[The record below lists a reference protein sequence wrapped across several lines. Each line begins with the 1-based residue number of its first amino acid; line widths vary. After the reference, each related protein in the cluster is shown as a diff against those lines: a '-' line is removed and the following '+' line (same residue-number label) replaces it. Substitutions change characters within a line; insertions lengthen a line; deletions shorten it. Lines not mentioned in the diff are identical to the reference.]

1 MNNEVK
7 KGISA
12 RSLNMAMIII
22 ASLLSVYLLY
32 SNYQTTKTYQM
43 TEEITTQYIDCQ
55 NDAKNM
61 QVASDYLTNK
71 VREFA
76 FTGNVSCVNDFFE
89 EIEVTRRR
97 DNAIEDLNRYFSGT
111 KANES
116 LQSALEA
123 SNRLVE
129 QEYHSM
135 RLSIEGRGYDIK
147 KFPEVLQNITLTPE
161 EQSSTSEEKI
171 LLAQDLVFNESY
183 LNQKEDIY
191 NSINE
196 SVNELIASTRNEQM
210 EITRKMHIAL
220 QRQNIIIVCLL
231 IIALLLVVFTNKLI
245 LSPLHQAVANI
256 RNQKKIPEKGSEEMR
271 FLALTYNE
279 MYDEREKQ
287 DSELTY
293 EATHDSLT
301 GLNNRKVFESM
312 KETIEEEQAAL
323 ILVDVDKFKTIND
336 TYGHAMGDKVLIEV
350 AHHLRTAFRSIDY
363 VCRIGGDEFAIIMM
377 HANPGMKAIIS
388 EKMERLNA
396 SLNHPRRSN
405 DIPPVSLSIGIAFT
419 ENNLKFDQLYK
430 NADSALYIVKEKG
443 RCGYGFY
450 E

>member
-1 MNNEVK
+1 
-7 KGISA
+7 
-12 RSLNMAMIII
+12 
-22 ASLLSVYLLY
+22 
-32 SNYQTTKTYQM
+32 
-43 TEEITTQYIDCQ
+43 
-55 NDAKNM
+55 
-61 QVASDYLTNK
+61 
-71 VREFA
+71 
-76 FTGNVSCVNDFFE
+76 
-89 EIEVTRRR
+89 
-97 DNAIEDLNRYFSGT
+97 
-111 KANES
+111 
-116 LQSALEA
+116 
-123 SNRLVE
+123 
-129 QEYHSM
+129 
-135 RLSIEGRGYDIK
+135 
-147 KFPEVLQNITLTPE
+147 
-161 EQSSTSEEKI
+161 
-171 LLAQDLVFNESY
+171 
-183 LNQKEDIY
+183 
-191 NSINE
+191 
-196 SVNELIASTRNEQM
+196 
-210 EITRKMHIAL
+210 
-220 QRQNIIIVCLL
+220 
-231 IIALLLVVFTNKLI
+231 
-245 LSPLHQAVANI
+245 
-256 RNQKKIPEKGSEEMR
+256 MR

-287 DSELTY
+287 ESELTY

-350 AHHLRTAFRSIDY
+350 AQHLRTAFRSVDY

-388 EKMERLNA
+388 EKMERLNE

-419 ENNLKFDQLYK
+419 EKNLKFDQLYK